1 MINSFTP
8 AFAQRLC
15 HRPNAWA
22 AVRAGQENTRLL
34 GTLKLYQT
42 TAGVLTVAEF
52 WGLPDCGCFTL
63 RLAPPDDCPVAL
75 PSDCLPPVL
84 ANRGYGWCAGL
95 TSRFAIRDLTGM
107 TVELCK
113 GAEAAEAL
121 ASGVILARNAR
132 S

>member
-22 AVRAGQENTRLL
+22 AVRASQENTRLL

-63 RLAPPDDCPVAL
+63 RLAPPENCPMPV
-75 PSDCLPPVL
+75 PSDCLPVLL

-95 TSRFAIRDLTGM
+95 TSRFAIRDLVGM
-107 TVELCK
+107 TLELRK
-113 GAEAAEAL
+113 NAEPSEAL
-121 ASGVILARNAR
+121 ASGVILMRDTR